1 MKVKKQVILN
11 WLPPAKVYFPSPS
24 MTVLKG
30 ALKKNGYECRIV
42 YWNILLEDILKE
54 YFFDIDLE
62 SLNDIEIL
70 SPFFSAIAIESNDND
85 ALLKQEMFLIS
96 IKPAY
101 LEASFNFRT
110 HIVSCVD
117 KLKERIKDILNE
129 YDFKSALF
137 CGFSMN
143 LYQWV
148 ASSFIGAV
156 LKNESPMTTQVI
168 GGIGNPELAEVFL
181 KVFPYFD
188 ISLWG
193 EGEISIVQTAVSLEI
208 QSDIQEISHGFRRI
222 TDGSIV
228 ATKGR
233 HSFLALEECFS
244 PDFDDFFKV
253 YHGDK
258 SLISLPIE
266 SSRGCHWNRCKFCFL
281 NQGYCYRTKPI
292 SSLISEINSLIGK
305 YGIYNFNFMDNDV
318 IGRDHEVFD
327 NMLSEL
333 ISLKASHPDFKIK
346 LAEIVSKNIV
356 KDEIRRMFLAGFVHV
371 QIGYESPSDHLLDK
385 ISKKNSFASNLLF
398 CKWASIYNINIGGMN
413 ILEGLLDETRED
425 IMEGIRNIRFQRF
438 FKMHNKYNH
447 NQSCLAINKVS
458 RYFKELSEQDKQ
470 LVYYFDPIRNF
481 LPKEYVPKEFD
492 WNVYHFMKAF
502 QDSSW
507 NYFYK
512 TDLYYASNEFSYV
525 ISPSKEDSI
534 VYTEF
539 LNKREI
545 RALGFELKSI
555 EWQILCLCNEEVLTL
570 DDLKSKI
577 QTENSEKIADVVQQ
591 LHDIGILFYSKV
603 THECISII
611 NTNNVN

>member
-1 MKVKKQVILN
+1 MTAKKQVILN

-54 YFFDIDLE
+54 YFLDIDLE

-70 SPFFSAIAIESNDND
+70 SPFFSAIALESNDND

-96 IKPAY
+96 LKPAY
-101 LEASFNFRT
+101 IEASFNFRA
-110 HIVSCVD
+110 HIVSCVK
-117 KLKERIKDILNE
+117 KLRERIKTILIE
-129 YDFKSALF
+129 YDFRNSLF

-148 ASSFIGAV
+148 ASSYIGRV
-156 LKNESPMTTQVI
+156 LKCEFPLTIQVI
-168 GGIGNPELAEVFL
+168 GGIGNSELAQVFL

-193 EGEISIVQTAVSLEI
+193 EGEKSIVQTAESI
-208 QSDIQEISHGFRRI
+208 KKKTDIQRISHGFGRNA
-222 TDGSIV
+222 DGRIV
-228 ATKGR
+228 ATKGV
-233 HSFLALEECFS
+233 HSFLPLEECFS
-244 PDFDDFFKV
+244 ADFDDFFKV
-253 YHGDK
+253 YRGDK

-292 SSLISEINSLIGK
+292 SSLISEIESLINK

-318 IGRDHEVFD
+318 IGKDHKVFD
-327 NMLSEL
+327 EMLSKL
-333 ISLKASHPDFKIK
+333 ISLKATHPDFKIK
-346 LAEIVSKNIV
+346 LAEIVSKKVV

-371 QIGYESPSDHLLDK
+371 QIGYESPSDHLLEK
-385 ISKKNSFASNLLF
+385 INKKNSFASNLLF

-425 IMEGIRNIRFQRF
+425 IMEGINNIRFQRF

-481 LPKEYVPKEFD
+481 LPEGYVPKEFD
-492 WNVYHFMKAF
+492 WNVYHFMKKF

-507 NYFYK
+507 SYFYK
-512 TDLYYASNEFSYV
+512 TDIYYATNEFSYV
-525 ISPSKEDSI
+525 ISPSREDSI
-534 VYTEF
+534 MYTEF

-545 RALGFELKSI
+545 RALEFELNSI

-570 DDLKSKI
+570 NDLKSRI
-577 QTENSEKIADVVQQ
+577 QTKSPEKIADAVQQ
-591 LHDIGILFYSKV
+591 LHNIGVLFYSKE
-603 THECISII
+603 TLECVSII